1 MTATP
6 FKTGSILLLVGTKQG
21 LFLLSSADRH
31 QWQIEKTHL
40 GDRSSCIYYAIFDPR
55 KDYRLFATNNG
66 AHSSLCSS
74 DDFGRSWQEP
84 LTGIQFPQGV
94 PLNEIWCIEPGPQ
107 SEPGMVYAGTDP
119 ACLWVSHNWG
129 EHWEVNE
136 ALLNYPGRDSW
147 GLGLHG
153 TCLHS
158 IVWDVAQTQRL
169 WVGISGAGTLRSDD
183 AGQSW
188 RVVNTMVA
196 NEHNGLG
203 VGTNSHRL
211 LQHPTKANILYQQS
225 KNGIFCSE
233 DAGESWRSILGNL
246 PTDFGFPLA
255 LDPQH
260 PETLFTV
267 MLDPDDRYTPGEQF
281 AVYRTENVGQT
292 WDALTT
298 GLPAKRMKVLRHALC
313 TDSQLRCGVY
323 VGTMSG
329 ELFASN
335 DRGEHWQTISDQFP
349 PIYSVTAIASR

>member
-21 LFLLSSADRH
+21 LFLLSSADR
-31 QWQIEKTHL
+31 QRWQIETTRL
-40 GDRSSCIYYAIFDPR
+40 GDRSSYIYSAIFDPR
-55 KDYRLFATNNG
+55 KDYRLFATKNG
-66 AHSSLCSS
+66 AQSSLCYS
-74 DDFGRSWQEP
+74 DDFGQRWQEP
-84 LTGIQFPQGV
+84 LKGIQFPQGF
-94 PLNEIWCIEPGPQ
+94 PLNEIWYIEPGQ
-107 SEPGMVYAGTDP
+107 GSEPGIVYAGTDP
-119 ACLWVSHNWG
+119 ACLWESHDWG

-136 ALLNYPGRDSW
+136 ALLNYPGRDTW
-147 GLGLHG
+147 ELRLNG

-158 IVWDVAQTQRL
+158 IVRDVAQTQRL

-188 RVVNTMVA
+188 RVVNSMVA
-196 NEHNGLG
+196 SEQNGLG

-211 LQHPTKANILYQQS
+211 LQHPTQANMLYQQS

-233 DAGESWRSILGNL
+233 DSGESWRSILGNL
-246 PTDFGFPLA
+246 PTNFGFPLA

-260 PETLFTV
+260 LETLFTV
-267 MLDPDDRYTPGEQF
+267 MLDPEDRYTPGEQF
-281 AVYRTENVGQT
+281 VVYRTENVGQK
-292 WDALTT
+292 WEALTT
-298 GLPAKRMKVLRHALC
+298 GLPAKRRKVLRHALC
-313 TDSQLRCGVY
+313 TDSRPSSGVY

-349 PIYSVTAIASR
+349 PIYSVTAVAYI

>member
-1 MTATP
+1 MTATS
-6 FKTGSILLLVGTKQG
+6 FQTGSILLLVGTKQG

-31 QWQIEKTHL
+31 QWQIEKTQL
-40 GDRSSCIYYAIFDPR
+40 GDRSSSIYYAIFDPR

-66 AHSSLCSS
+66 AHSSLCYS
-74 DDFGRSWQEP
+74 DDFGHSWQEP
-84 LTGIQFPQGV
+84 LTGIHFPQGV
-94 PLNEIWCIEPGPQ
+94 PPNEIWCIEPGRA
-107 SEPGMVYAGTDP
+107 SDPGMVYAGTDP
-119 ACLWVSHNWG
+119 ACLWVSHDWG

-136 ALLNYPGRDSW
+136 ALLNYPGRDAW

-158 IVWDVAQTQRL
+158 IVRDVAQTQRL

-188 RVVNTMVA
+188 RVVNSMVA
-196 NEHNGLG
+196 SEYHGLG

-211 LQHPTKANILYQQS
+211 LQHPTHANILYQQS

-233 DAGESWRSILGNL
+233 DGGESWRSILGNL

-281 AVYRTENVGQT
+281 AVYRTENVGQI
-292 WDALTT
+292 WEALTA

-329 ELFASN
+329 ELFASK